1 MSMNIKGNLKRFL
14 KGFTYAFS
22 GIIYCIKT
30 ERNMRFHLCAA
41 FYVILFM
48 GFYEF
53 TRCEKMVIFLTI
65 SAVISLEL
73 VNSAIERCI
82 DLISLKYDPLAKKAK
97 DAAAGAVLCSA
108 VFSVIIGVVLF
119 WDPKVFSEIFKY
131 FAGNSAALTGIIIS
145 AVLWFIFIFSVQA
158 EKKFIDNNDKD
169 IKNE

>member
-1 MSMNIKGNLKRFL
+1 
-14 KGFTYAFS
+14 
-22 GIIYCIKT
+22 
-30 ERNMRFHLCAA
+30 
-41 FYVILFM
+41 
-48 GFYEF
+48 
-53 TRCEKMVIFLTI
+53 MVIFLTI
-65 SAVISLEL
+65 SAVICLEL

-108 VFSVIIGVVLF
+108 VFSVIIGSIIF
-119 WDPKVFSEIFKY
+119 WDPEVFSEIFKY
-131 FAGNSAALTGIIIS
+131 FAGNSAALIGIIIS

>member
-1 MSMNIKGNLKRFL
+1 MNIKSNLKRFL
-14 KGFTYAFS
+14 KGFKYAFS
-22 GIIYCIKT
+22 GIGYCIKT

-53 TRCEKMVIFLTI
+53 TRCEKMVIFLKI
-65 SAVISLEL
+65 SAVICLEL

-82 DLISLKYDPLAKKAK
+82 DRISLKYEPLAKKAK

-108 VFSVIIGVVLF
+108 VFSVIIGSIIF
-119 WDPKVFSEIFKY
+119 WDPEVFSEIFKY
-131 FAGNSAALTGIIIS
+131 FAGNSAALIGIIIS

>member
-1 MSMNIKGNLKRFL
+1 MSMNIKSNLKRFL
-14 KGFTYAFS
+14 KGFKYAFS
-22 GIIYCIKT
+22 GIGYCIKT

-53 TRCEKMVIFLTI
+53 TRCEKMVIFLKI
-65 SAVISLEL
+65 SAVICLEL

-108 VFSVIIGVVLF
+108 VFSVIIGSIIF
-119 WDPKVFSEIFKY
+119 WDPEVFSEIFKY
-131 FAGNSAALTGIIIS
+131 FAGNSAALIGIIIS